1 MKVLLLKN
9 VARVGQ
15 RGDVKDL
22 SEGYVRNMLI
32 PKGMAKIL
40 TPGDLKNLES
50 QKGKIAE
57 ATEQKINTIHQ
68 MFDRI
73 KGSMVTISEKAN
85 DKGHLFAAVPLADI
99 MDALNSQLKVT
110 LEKDWVKYETH
121 IKATGVHPIEI
132 AFNGK
137 KITVNLE
144 VKTK

>member
-32 PKGMAKIL
+32 PKGLAKIL
-40 TPGDLKNLES
+40 TPGELKNLEA
-50 QKGKIAE
+50 QKGKIAQ

-73 KGSMVTISEKAN
+73 KGATVTISEKAN
-85 DKGHLFAAVPLADI
+85 DKGHLFAAVPFADI
-99 MDALNSQLKVT
+99 LTALTAQLKVT
-110 LEKDWVKYETH
+110 LEKDWVNYETH
-121 IKATGVHPIEI
+121 IKSTGVHPIEI
-132 AFNGK
+132 AHAGK
-137 KITVNLE
+137 KVSVNLE
-144 VKTK
+144 VTSK

>member
-32 PKGMAKIL
+32 PKGLAKIL
-40 TPGDLKNLES
+40 TPGELKNLET
-50 QKGKIAE
+50 QKGKIAQ

-73 KGSMVTISEKAN
+73 KGATVTISEKAN
-85 DKGHLFAAVPLADI
+85 DKGHLFAAVPFADI
-99 MDALNSQLKVT
+99 LTAINAQLKVT
-110 LEKDWVKYETH
+110 LEKDWVNYETH
-121 IKATGVHPIEI
+121 IKSTGVHSIEI
-132 AFNGK
+132 AHAGK
-137 KITVNLE
+137 KVSVNLE
-144 VKTK
+144 VTSK